1 MKLKATLG
9 LALAAVLSFAPLAA
23 HAASFKDPGA
33 LPIDEI
39 LQSEEAYTGGAQ
51 RVYDS
56 GQIFDA
62 TEEGNLEKILSEISE
77 SYGIEFVVEYVR
89 TFPSTDSQTWSAKRY
104 EQLGVD
110 QLNGPAVYLNIS
122 VENREF
128 WVNANQ
134 NFWESASETEV
145 DRAIKDYAAPNF
157 KEERWLRGMAVLSED
172 LARVYY
178 DLPLFDTTTT
188 VPENQLVA
196 PVPTVTDTPSEG
208 DPRTPEERAEDMAK
222 AQKILDD
229 IRAGKDP
236 DVVTS
241 DGSGQKT
248 SPRVES
254 NVDNGAILAGF
265 LWVLGGIL
273 LLGVFIG
280 VIVAIS
286 KFIQS
291 ATAKKRYALKALEDK
306 RLQRLVDQLVPR
318 LRHSDDFLN
327 AANDEERLKVAEKA
341 SFAVFGLKAVDKDAV
356 LKMASDYV
364 HKEKESGLAP
374 SADAI
379 DSTELM
385 NLSIKALAEKNNPSK

>member
-196 PVPTVTDTPSEG
+196 PVPQPSNGTGFIEDT
-208 DPRTPEERAEDMAK
+208 RTPEEKAADMAS
-222 AQKILDD
+222 AQKKLNELK
-229 IRAGKDP
+229 GGGGS
-236 DVVTS
+236 VSTS
-241 DGSGQKT
+241 DDKPAAS
-248 SPRVES
+248 SAPPA
-254 NVDNGAILAGF
+254 DNGAILAGF

>member
-23 HAASFKDPGA
+23 NAASFKDPGA

-39 LQSEEAYTGGAQ
+39 LQSEEAYNVNTQ

-62 TEEGNLEKILSEISE
+62 TEEGNLERILSEVSGR
-77 SYGIEFVVEYVR
+77 YNVEFVVEYVR

-104 EQLGVD
+104 DQLGLD
-110 QLNGPAVYLNIS
+110 RIKGPAVYLNIS
-122 VENREF
+122 IENREF

-134 NFWESASETEV
+134 YFWNSASENEV
-145 DRAIKDYAAPNF
+145 DQVIEDYAVPNF
-157 KEERWLRGMAVLSED
+157 KEERWLRGMAILSED
-172 LARVYY
+172 LARVYHG
-178 DLPLFDTTTT
+178 LSIFDTTTV
-188 VPENQLVA
+188 VPQNQLVTPA
-196 PVPTVTDTPSEG
+196 PDPTEVQAE

-241 DGSGQKT
+241 DGDGQNTASKA
-248 SPRVES
+248 ES
-254 NVDNGAILAGF
+254 NVDSGAVFAGF
-265 LWVLGGIL
+265 LWVIGGL
-273 LLGVFIG
+273 LLIGVLVG
-280 VIVAIS
+280 VIVAVT
-286 KFIQS
+286 KAIQ
-291 ATAKKRYALKALEDK
+291 AAAAKKRYALKVLEDK

-318 LRHSDDFLN
+318 LRHSDEFLN
-327 AANDEERLKVAEKA
+327 ATSESERLKIADKA
-341 SFAVFGLKAVDKDAV
+341 SFAVFGLKAVDKDTV
-356 LKMASDYV
+356 LKMASDFV
-364 HKEKESGLAP
+364 HKEKESGLPPA
-374 SADAI
+374 ADAI

-385 NLSIKALAEKNNPSK
+385 NLSIKALAEKNKPSK